1 MKCSCQI
8 LMLLICTMVLLF
20 NCQFYG
26 MISYTLNLGC
36 TDTPFLVSCWCWT
49 RVGHRNGYDSPD
61 SGFRRVSSFFLFFV
75 SPTRA
80 DAVPTRLRCFRH
92 ASSEEKK
99 KISAYFGSFR
109 LFRPISAE
117 MKISSDTR
125 FWLKKKKKKKIK
137 IKIKILPPPSGF
149 RAFLPPHLLLNFGL
163 FFFLFFFFFFWF
175 RSATWLPLL
184 LYLCVLAVLHLCLE
198 FRL

>member
-61 SGFRRVSSFFLFFV
+61 SGVRRVSSFFFFFRF
-75 SPTRA
+75 SDTRRHGS
-80 DAVPTRLRCFRH
+80 DTSDTPAVKK
-92 ASSEEKK
+92 KK

-109 LFRPISAE
+109 PFRPISAE
-117 MKISSDTR
+117 IKNFVRYKILTE
-125 FWLKKKKKKKIK
+125 KKKV
-137 IKIKILPPPSGF
+137 KIKILPPPSGF
-149 RAFLPPHLLLNFGL
+149 RAFLPPHLLLNFDL

-175 RSATWLPLL
+175 RSAT
-184 LYLCVLAVLHLCLE
+184 
-198 FRL
+198 

>member
-1 MKCSCQI
+1 M
-8 LMLLICTMVLLF
+8 F
-20 NCQFYG
+20 NTIRSG
-26 MISYTLNLGC
+26 ASLNLGC
-36 TDTPFLVSCWCWT
+36 TDTPFLASCRCRT

-61 SGFRRVSSFFLFFV
+61 SGVRRVSSFFFFFCRF
-75 SPTRA
+75 SDTRRRGADTAPTQLRRGS
-80 DAVPTRLRCFRH
+80 DASDTPAVKK
-92 ASSEEKK
+92 KK

-109 LFRPISAE
+109 TFRQISAE

-125 FWLKKKKKKKIK
+125 FWLKKKKKK

-149 RAFLPPHLLLNFGL
+149 RAFLPTLLLLNFGL
-163 FFFLFFFFFFWF
+163 FFFLFFFFFFFFFFWF

-198 FRL
+198 FRV

>member
-61 SGFRRVSSFFLFFV
+61 SGFRRVSSFFFFRF
-75 SPTRA
+75 SDMRRCGADTAPMLSTRQQW
-80 DAVPTRLRCFRH
+80 RKKENFGIFRVIP
-92 ASSEEKK
+92 AIPANFGRNENFVRY
-99 KISAYFGSFR
+99 KI
-109 LFRPISAE
+109 LTE
-117 MKISSDTR
+117 
-125 FWLKKKKKKKIK
+125 KKKKKKSKSK
-137 IKIKILPPPSGF
+137 SY
-149 RAFLPPHLLLNFGL
+149 LLLLGFVLFFLL
-163 FFFLFFFFFFWF
+163 FFFLISVSSSSSSSSSSFGFGLLPDYLFFFICV
-175 RSATWLPLL
+175 SWLSST
-184 LYLCVLAVLHLCLE
+184 CV
-198 FRL
+198 

>member
-1 MKCSCQI
+1 MHRDIIERFRARKKGKGDPGAD
-8 LMLLICTMVLLF
+8 L
-20 NCQFYG
+20 
-26 MISYTLNLGC
+26 LGC
-36 TDTPFLVSCWCWT
+36 TDTPFLASCRCRT
-49 RVGHRNGYDSPD
+49 RVGHRNGYDSLD
-61 SGFRRVSSFFLFFV
+61 SGVRRVSSFFFFL
-75 SPTRA
+75 SFLRHAPTRHRHGSNTA
-80 DAVPTRLRCFRH
+80 PTRLRHFRH
-92 ASSEEKK
+92 ASSEGKKK

-109 LFRPISAE
+109 PFRPISAE

-125 FWLKKKKKKKIK
+125 FWLKKKKK

-184 LYLCVLAVLHLCLE
+184 LYLSVFAVLHLCSE

>member
-49 RVGHRNGYDSPD
+49 CVGHRNGYDSPD
-61 SGFRRVSSFFLFFV
+61 SGFRRVSSFFFFFFFFV
-75 SPTRA
+75 SPTCA
-80 DAVPTRLRCFRH
+80 DAAPTRLRCFRHASSEEKKKTTRLRCFRH

-125 FWLKKKKKKKIK
+125 F
-137 IKIKILPPPSGF
+137 
-149 RAFLPPHLLLNFGL
+149 
-163 FFFLFFFFFFWF
+163 
-175 RSATWLPLL
+175 
-184 LYLCVLAVLHLCLE
+184 
-198 FRL
+198 

>member
-61 SGFRRVSSFFLFFV
+61 SGFRRVSSFFFF
-75 SPTRA
+75 SFLRHPPTQRQHGSDTA
-80 DAVPTRLRCFRH
+80 PTRLRRFRH

-109 LFRPISAE
+109 PFRPISAE

-125 FWLKKKKKKKIK
+125 F
-137 IKIKILPPPSGF
+137 
-149 RAFLPPHLLLNFGL
+149 
-163 FFFLFFFFFFWF
+163 
-175 RSATWLPLL
+175 
-184 LYLCVLAVLHLCLE
+184 
-198 FRL
+198 

>member
-26 MISYTLNLGC
+26 MISYTINLGC

-61 SGFRRVSSFFLFFV
+61 SGFRRVSSFFFFFFFV
-75 SPTRA
+75 SPTCA
-80 DAVPTRLRCFRH
+80 DAAPTRLRCFRH

-109 LFRPISAE
+109 LFRPNFGRNE
-117 MKISSDTR
+117 NFVRYKILTE
-125 FWLKKKKKKKIK
+125 KKKKKNQNQN
-137 IKIKILPPPSGF
+137 PTSS
-149 RAFLPPHLLLNFGL
+149 
-163 FFFLFFFFFFWF
+163 FWVSCF
-175 RSATWLPLL
+175 SSSSSSS
-184 LYLCVLAVLHLCLE
+184 
-198 FRL
+198 

>member
-1 MKCSCQI
+1 M
-8 LMLLICTMVLLF
+8 
-20 NCQFYG
+20 FYG
-26 MISYTLNLGC
+26 PKPTKSYVARTRH
-36 TDTPFLVSCWCWT
+36 FWR
-49 RVGHRNGYDSPD
+49 RVGVGHVSDTGTGTTRRIPV
-61 SGFRRVSSFFLFFV
+61 SGECPLVFFFV

-80 DAVPTRLRCFRH
+80 DAALTRLRRFRH

-99 KISAYFGSFR
+99 ENFGIFR
-109 LFRPISAE
+109 VIPAISAE

-125 FWLKKKKKKKIK
+125 FLLEKKKKK

-163 FFFLFFFFFFWF
+163 FFFFFFFWF

-198 FRL
+198 FRI